1 MQYKHTHTHCHVLI
15 SMVASHGANAC
26 ACTRA
31 VQYMSHF
38 YTLTLVPTYV
48 PTVHPWHRR
57 LIAVRGICKHSPKMT
72 SIHSQQFQELEEQ
85 RIAFLRHQM
94 WTFCN
99 LCSQTTV
106 DIDEVGTN

>member
-1 MQYKHTHTHCHVLI
+1 MQYKHTHTHTHVLI
-15 SMVASHGANAC
+15 SMVTSYGANVHVH
-26 ACTRA
+26 
-31 VQYMSHF
+31 VQCIIHF
-38 YTLTLVPTYV
+38 YALTLVPTY
-48 PTVHPWHRR
+48 PLCIWHHQR
-57 LIAVRGICKHSPKMT
+57 LIAVRGICKHSTKMT